1 MEEKE
6 IEKTKRVNPFLE
18 QYKTPHETVPFDKI
32 KLEDYEEAFLEGI
45 RRDDEQIEK
54 TINNPAEPTF
64 DNTIINVDDDKDGYY
79 DLLSRVS
86 TVFFNLLSAETN
98 DEMDALAQ
106 KMQPILTKHANDVRL
121 NKKLFERIKA
131 VHDNHRELPVEV
143 DSLKA
148 TMQDPTINH
157 YKVIGLAGDW
167 ATTSELG
174 DFNVEFV
181 VPSKA
186 KDLLAA
192 MFGNDAVSDL
202 TKVTL
207 KTGDT
212 DLDATTG
219 FTGVALEPKKF
230 KIQGTIA
237 IVDDNNALYRQI
249 RFSFRRHI
257 PTYYQIPQD
266 LSMD

>member
-1 MEEKE
+1 MAMKKIEELKD
-6 IEKTKRVNPFLE
+6 IFVGPKTLLYAKAI
-18 QYKTPHETVPFDKI
+18 T
-32 KLEDYEEAFLEGI
+32 
-45 RRDDEQIEK
+45 
-54 TINNPAEPTF
+54 
-64 DNTIINVDDDKDGYY
+64 
-79 DLLSRVS
+79 DLS
-86 TVFFNLLSAETN
+86 
-98 DEMDALAQ
+98 
-106 KMQPILTKHANDVRL
+106 
-121 NKKLFERIKA
+121 KA
-131 VHDNHRELPVEV
+131 TLDITADLELPVEV

-237 IVDDNNALYRQI
+237 IVDDTKTNVMVITNIALYATLQWDETGTKPVAFK
-249 RFSFRRHI
+249 FSGSI
-257 PTYYQIPQD
+257 EGAGKKSIAWLTKAAGA
-266 LSMD
+266 

>member
-1 MEEKE
+1 MAMKKIEELKD
-6 IEKTKRVNPFLE
+6 IFIGPKTLLYAKA
-18 QYKTPHETVPFDKI
+18 I
-32 KLEDYEEAFLEGI
+32 A
-45 RRDDEQIEK
+45 
-54 TINNPAEPTF
+54 
-64 DNTIINVDDDKDGYY
+64 
-79 DLLSRVS
+79 DLS
-86 TVFFNLLSAETN
+86 
-98 DEMDALAQ
+98 
-106 KMQPILTKHANDVRL
+106 
-121 NKKLFERIKA
+121 KA
-131 VHDNHRELPVEV
+131 TLDITADLELPVEV

-148 TMQDPTINH
+148 TMEAPTINH

-192 MFGNDAVSDL
+192 MFGSDAVSDL

-212 DLDATTG
+212 ELDATTG

-237 IVDDNNALYRQI
+237 IVDDTNANVMVITNIALYATLQWDDTGTKPVAFK
-249 RFSFRRHI
+249 FSGSI
-257 PTYYQIPQD
+257 EGAGKKSIAWLTKAAA
-266 LSMD
+266 

>member
-1 MEEKE
+1 MKKIEELKDLFVGP
-6 IEKTKRVNPFLE
+6 KTLLYAKAITDLS
-18 QYKTPHETVPFDKI
+18 K
-32 KLEDYEEAFLEGI
+32 A
-45 RRDDEQIEK
+45 
-54 TINNPAEPTF
+54 TIDITA
-64 DNTIINVDDDKDGYY
+64 
-79 DLLSRVS
+79 DL
-86 TVFFNLLSAETN
+86 
-98 DEMDALAQ
+98 
-106 KMQPILTKHANDVRL
+106 
-121 NKKLFERIKA
+121 
-131 VHDNHRELPVEV
+131 ELPVEV

-148 TMQDPTINH
+148 TMEDPTINH

-192 MFGNDAVSDL
+192 MFGNDAVSEL

-212 DLDATTG
+212 ELDATTG
-219 FTGVALEPKKF
+219 FTGVALELKKF

-237 IVDDNNALYRQI
+237 IVDDTKTNVMVITNIALYATLQWDETGTKPVAFK
-249 RFSFRRHI
+249 FSGSI
-257 PTYYQIPQD
+257 EGAGKKSIAWLTKAAA
-266 LSMD
+266 

>member
-1 MEEKE
+1 MAMKKIEELKD
-6 IEKTKRVNPFLE
+6 IFVGPKTLLYAKAITDLS
-18 QYKTPHETVPFDKI
+18 KTTLDI
-32 KLEDYEEAFLEGI
+32 TA
-45 RRDDEQIEK
+45 
-54 TINNPAEPTF
+54 
-64 DNTIINVDDDKDGYY
+64 
-79 DLLSRVS
+79 DL
-86 TVFFNLLSAETN
+86 
-98 DEMDALAQ
+98 
-106 KMQPILTKHANDVRL
+106 
-121 NKKLFERIKA
+121 
-131 VHDNHRELPVEV
+131 ELPVEV

-237 IVDDNNALYRQI
+237 IVDDTKTNVMVITNIALYATLQWDETGTKPVAFK
-249 RFSFRRHI
+249 FSGSI
-257 PTYYQIPQD
+257 EGAGKKSIAWLTKA
-266 LSMD
+266 SAA

>member
-1 MEEKE
+1 MAMKKIEELKD
-6 IEKTKRVNPFLE
+6 IFVGPKTLLYAKAITDLS
-18 QYKTPHETVPFDKI
+18 KTTLDI
-32 KLEDYEEAFLEGI
+32 TA
-45 RRDDEQIEK
+45 
-54 TINNPAEPTF
+54 
-64 DNTIINVDDDKDGYY
+64 
-79 DLLSRVS
+79 DL
-86 TVFFNLLSAETN
+86 
-98 DEMDALAQ
+98 
-106 KMQPILTKHANDVRL
+106 
-121 NKKLFERIKA
+121 
-131 VHDNHRELPVEV
+131 ELPVEV

-207 KTGDT
+207 ETGDT

-237 IVDDNNALYRQI
+237 IVDDTKTNVMVITNIALYATLQWDDTGTKPVAFK
-249 RFSFRRHI
+249 FSGSI
-257 PTYYQIPQD
+257 EGAGKKSIAWLTKA
-266 LSMD
+266 SAS

>member
-1 MEEKE
+1 MKKIEELKD
-6 IEKTKRVNPFLE
+6 IFVGPKTLLYAKAITDLS
-18 QYKTPHETVPFDKI
+18 KTTLDI
-32 KLEDYEEAFLEGI
+32 TA
-45 RRDDEQIEK
+45 
-54 TINNPAEPTF
+54 
-64 DNTIINVDDDKDGYY
+64 
-79 DLLSRVS
+79 DL
-86 TVFFNLLSAETN
+86 
-98 DEMDALAQ
+98 
-106 KMQPILTKHANDVRL
+106 
-121 NKKLFERIKA
+121 
-131 VHDNHRELPVEV
+131 ELPVEV

-237 IVDDNNALYRQI
+237 IVDDTKTNVMVITNLALYATLQWDETGTKPVAFK
-249 RFSFRRHI
+249 FSGSI
-257 PTYYQIPQD
+257 EGAGKKSIAWLTKAAA
-266 LSMD
+266 

>member
-1 MEEKE
+1 MAMKKIEELKD
-6 IEKTKRVNPFLE
+6 IFVGPKTLLYAKAITDLS
-18 QYKTPHETVPFDKI
+18 KTTLDI
-32 KLEDYEEAFLEGI
+32 TA
-45 RRDDEQIEK
+45 
-54 TINNPAEPTF
+54 
-64 DNTIINVDDDKDGYY
+64 
-79 DLLSRVS
+79 DL
-86 TVFFNLLSAETN
+86 
-98 DEMDALAQ
+98 
-106 KMQPILTKHANDVRL
+106 
-121 NKKLFERIKA
+121 
-131 VHDNHRELPVEV
+131 ELPVEV

-237 IVDDNNALYRQI
+237 IVDDTKTNVMVITNIALYATLQWDETSTKPVAFK
-249 RFSFRRHI
+249 FSGSI
-257 PTYYQIPQD
+257 EGAGKKSIAWLTKAAGA
-266 LSMD
+266 

>member
-1 MEEKE
+1 MKKIEELKDLFVGP
-6 IEKTKRVNPFLE
+6 KTLLYAKAITDLS
-18 QYKTPHETVPFDKI
+18 K
-32 KLEDYEEAFLEGI
+32 A
-45 RRDDEQIEK
+45 
-54 TINNPAEPTF
+54 TIDITA
-64 DNTIINVDDDKDGYY
+64 
-79 DLLSRVS
+79 DL
-86 TVFFNLLSAETN
+86 
-98 DEMDALAQ
+98 
-106 KMQPILTKHANDVRL
+106 
-121 NKKLFERIKA
+121 
-131 VHDNHRELPVEV
+131 ELPVEV

-148 TMQDPTINH
+148 TMEDPTINH

-192 MFGNDAVSDL
+192 MFGNDAVSEL

-212 DLDATTG
+212 ELDATTG

-237 IVDDNNALYRQI
+237 IVDDTKTNVMVITNIALYATLQWDDSGTKPVAFK
-249 RFSFRRHI
+249 FSGSI
-257 PTYYQIPQD
+257 EGAGKKSIAWLTKAAA
-266 LSMD
+266 

>member
-1 MEEKE
+1 MKKIEELKD
-6 IEKTKRVNPFLE
+6 IFVGPKTLLYAKAI
-18 QYKTPHETVPFDKI
+18 T
-32 KLEDYEEAFLEGI
+32 
-45 RRDDEQIEK
+45 
-54 TINNPAEPTF
+54 
-64 DNTIINVDDDKDGYY
+64 
-79 DLLSRVS
+79 DLS
-86 TVFFNLLSAETN
+86 
-98 DEMDALAQ
+98 
-106 KMQPILTKHANDVRL
+106 
-121 NKKLFERIKA
+121 KA
-131 VHDNHRELPVEV
+131 TLDITADLELPVEV

-237 IVDDNNALYRQI
+237 IVDDTKTNVMVITNLALYATLQWDETGTKPVAFK
-249 RFSFRRHI
+249 FSGSI
-257 PTYYQIPQD
+257 EGAGKKSIAWLTKAAA
-266 LSMD
+266 

>member
-1 MEEKE
+1 MKKIEELKD
-6 IEKTKRVNPFLE
+6 IFVGPKTLLYAKAITDLS
-18 QYKTPHETVPFDKI
+18 KTTLDI
-32 KLEDYEEAFLEGI
+32 TA
-45 RRDDEQIEK
+45 
-54 TINNPAEPTF
+54 
-64 DNTIINVDDDKDGYY
+64 
-79 DLLSRVS
+79 DL
-86 TVFFNLLSAETN
+86 
-98 DEMDALAQ
+98 
-106 KMQPILTKHANDVRL
+106 
-121 NKKLFERIKA
+121 
-131 VHDNHRELPVEV
+131 ELPVEV
-143 DSLKA
+143 NSLKE

-237 IVDDNNALYRQI
+237 IVDDTKTNVMVITNIALYATLQWDETGTKPVAFK
-249 RFSFRRHI
+249 FSGSI
-257 PTYYQIPQD
+257 EGAGKKSIAWLTKAAGA
-266 LSMD
+266 

>member
-1 MEEKE
+1 MKKIEELKD
-6 IEKTKRVNPFLE
+6 IFVGPKTLLYAKAI
-18 QYKTPHETVPFDKI
+18 T
-32 KLEDYEEAFLEGI
+32 
-45 RRDDEQIEK
+45 
-54 TINNPAEPTF
+54 
-64 DNTIINVDDDKDGYY
+64 
-79 DLLSRVS
+79 DLS
-86 TVFFNLLSAETN
+86 
-98 DEMDALAQ
+98 
-106 KMQPILTKHANDVRL
+106 
-121 NKKLFERIKA
+121 KA
-131 VHDNHRELPVEV
+131 TLDITADLELPVEV

-237 IVDDNNALYRQI
+237 IVDDTKTNVMVITNIALYATLQWDDTGTKPVAFK
-249 RFSFRRHI
+249 FSGSI
-257 PTYYQIPQD
+257 EGAGKKSIAWLTKA
-266 LSMD
+266 SAA

>member
-1 MEEKE
+1 MAMKKIEELKDLFVGP
-6 IEKTKRVNPFLE
+6 KTLLYAKAITDLS
-18 QYKTPHETVPFDKI
+18 K
-32 KLEDYEEAFLEGI
+32 A
-45 RRDDEQIEK
+45 
-54 TINNPAEPTF
+54 TIDITA
-64 DNTIINVDDDKDGYY
+64 
-79 DLLSRVS
+79 DL
-86 TVFFNLLSAETN
+86 
-98 DEMDALAQ
+98 
-106 KMQPILTKHANDVRL
+106 
-121 NKKLFERIKA
+121 
-131 VHDNHRELPVEV
+131 ELPVEV

-148 TMQDPTINH
+148 TMEDPTINH

-192 MFGNDAVSDL
+192 MFGNDAVSEL

-212 DLDATTG
+212 ELDATTD
-219 FTGVALEPKKF
+219 FTGVALELKKF

-237 IVDDNNALYRQI
+237 IVDDTKTNVMVITNIALYATLQWDETGTKPVAFK
-249 RFSFRRHI
+249 FSGSI
-257 PTYYQIPQD
+257 EGAGKKSIAWLTKAAAA
-266 LSMD
+266 

>member
-1 MEEKE
+1 MKKIEELKD
-6 IEKTKRVNPFLE
+6 IFVGPKTLLYAKAITDLS
-18 QYKTPHETVPFDKI
+18 KTTLDI
-32 KLEDYEEAFLEGI
+32 TA
-45 RRDDEQIEK
+45 
-54 TINNPAEPTF
+54 
-64 DNTIINVDDDKDGYY
+64 
-79 DLLSRVS
+79 DL
-86 TVFFNLLSAETN
+86 
-98 DEMDALAQ
+98 
-106 KMQPILTKHANDVRL
+106 
-121 NKKLFERIKA
+121 
-131 VHDNHRELPVEV
+131 ELPVEV

-186 KDLLAA
+186 KDLLAT

-237 IVDDNNALYRQI
+237 IVDDTKTNVMVITNIALYATLQWDETGTKPVAFK
-249 RFSFRRHI
+249 FSGSI
-257 PTYYQIPQD
+257 EGAGKKSIAWLTKA
-266 LSMD
+266 SAA

>member
-1 MEEKE
+1 MKKIEELKD
-6 IEKTKRVNPFLE
+6 IFVGPKTLLYAKA
-18 QYKTPHETVPFDKI
+18 I
-32 KLEDYEEAFLEGI
+32 
-45 RRDDEQIEK
+45 
-54 TINNPAEPTF
+54 
-64 DNTIINVDDDKDGYY
+64 VDLSKATLDFTA
-79 DLLSRVS
+79 DL
-86 TVFFNLLSAETN
+86 
-98 DEMDALAQ
+98 
-106 KMQPILTKHANDVRL
+106 
-121 NKKLFERIKA
+121 
-131 VHDNHRELPVEV
+131 ELPVEV

-148 TMQDPTINH
+148 TMEDPTINH

-192 MFGNDAVSDL
+192 MFGSDAVSDL

-212 DLDATTG
+212 ELDATTG

-237 IVDDNNALYRQI
+237 IVDDTKTNVMVITNIALYATLQWDDTGTKPI
-249 RFSFRRHI
+249 AFKFSGSI
-257 PTYYQIPQD
+257 EGAGKKSIAWLTKAAA
-266 LSMD
+266 

>member
-1 MEEKE
+1 MKKIEELKD
-6 IEKTKRVNPFLE
+6 IFVGPKTLLYAKAI
-18 QYKTPHETVPFDKI
+18 T
-32 KLEDYEEAFLEGI
+32 
-45 RRDDEQIEK
+45 
-54 TINNPAEPTF
+54 
-64 DNTIINVDDDKDGYY
+64 
-79 DLLSRVS
+79 DLSNATLDI
-86 TVFFNLLSAETN
+86 TADL
-98 DEMDALAQ
+98 
-106 KMQPILTKHANDVRL
+106 
-121 NKKLFERIKA
+121 
-131 VHDNHRELPVEV
+131 ELPVEV

-148 TMQDPTINH
+148 TMEDPTINH

-192 MFGNDAVSDL
+192 MFGNDAVGEL

-237 IVDDNNALYRQI
+237 IVDDTKTNVMVITNIALYATLQWDDTGTKPVAFK
-249 RFSFRRHI
+249 FSGSI
-257 PTYYQIPQD
+257 EGAGKKSIAWLTKAAA
-266 LSMD
+266 

>member
-1 MEEKE
+1 MKKIEELKD
-6 IEKTKRVNPFLE
+6 IFVGPKTLLYAKAIADLS
-18 QYKTPHETVPFDKI
+18 KTTLDITP
-32 KLEDYEEAFLEGI
+32 
-45 RRDDEQIEK
+45 
-54 TINNPAEPTF
+54 
-64 DNTIINVDDDKDGYY
+64 
-79 DLLSRVS
+79 DL
-86 TVFFNLLSAETN
+86 
-98 DEMDALAQ
+98 
-106 KMQPILTKHANDVRL
+106 
-121 NKKLFERIKA
+121 
-131 VHDNHRELPVEV
+131 ELPVEV

-230 KIQGTIA
+230 KIQSTIA
-237 IVDDNNALYRQI
+237 IVDDTKTNVMVITNIALYATLQWDDTGTKPVAFK
-249 RFSFRRHI
+249 FSGSI
-257 PTYYQIPQD
+257 EGAGKKSIAWLTKAAA
-266 LSMD
+266 

>member
-1 MEEKE
+1 MAMKKIEELKD
-6 IEKTKRVNPFLE
+6 IFVGPKTLLYAKAITDLS
-18 QYKTPHETVPFDKI
+18 KTTLDI
-32 KLEDYEEAFLEGI
+32 TA
-45 RRDDEQIEK
+45 
-54 TINNPAEPTF
+54 
-64 DNTIINVDDDKDGYY
+64 
-79 DLLSRVS
+79 DL
-86 TVFFNLLSAETN
+86 
-98 DEMDALAQ
+98 
-106 KMQPILTKHANDVRL
+106 
-121 NKKLFERIKA
+121 
-131 VHDNHRELPVEV
+131 ELPVEV

-237 IVDDNNALYRQI
+237 IVDDTKTNVMVITNIALYATLQWDDTGTKPVAFK
-249 RFSFRRHI
+249 FSGSI
-257 PTYYQIPQD
+257 EGAGKKSIAWLTKAAA
-266 LSMD
+266 